1 MANTNL
7 ANAKTA
13 KNDEFY
19 TQYVDIQKEINAYL
33 DYNPDVFRDKTVLL
47 PCDDPEWSNFTK
59 FFAQNFQLFGLK
71 KLISTSYAPES
82 KKYKQPYQPS
92 LFETQQPYFNPD
104 KSKTNGKIFVLE
116 RDITGDNR
124 IDINDL
130 EWQYLEGDGDF
141 RSKEVTKLRDEAD
154 IIITNPPFSL
164 FREFIAWLM
173 DSRKLFVIIGNMN
186 AITYKEIFPLIKNN
200 EVWLGATGFVTD
212 MVFGV
217 PEGTEVKD
225 SDRKKAERLGYV
237 GNYTRLGNS
246 CWYTNIDHGRRHQPL
261 KLMSMA
267 DNFKHSKHKDIRERK
282 EYIRYENYDAIEVSF
297 TDAIPSD
304 YAGIM
309 GVPTSFL
316 DKYCPEQYEILGM
329 CENLDLYSLK
339 TKVYTSKECKE
350 AYFKKFGKPGT
361 YDLNASGVIL
371 VEGQLEKVYQRILI
385 RKKQ

>member
-19 TQYVDIQKEINAYL
+19 TQYADIQKEINAYL

-82 KKYKQPYQPS
+82 KKYKMPYQPS
-92 LFETQQPYFNPD
+92 LFETQQPYFNPG

-154 IIITNPPFSL
+154 IIVTNPPFSL
-164 FREFIAWLM
+164 FREFVTWLM
-173 DSRKLFVIIGNMN
+173 ESGKQFVIIGNMN
-186 AITYKEIFPLIKNN
+186 AITFSEVFPSIMKNEI
-200 EVWLGATGFVTD
+200 WLGATGFVTD

-217 PEGTEVKD
+217 PKGTLVKPAD
-225 SDRKKAERLGYV
+225 KAKAERLGYV
-237 GNYTRLGNS
+237 GDFTRLGNS
-246 CWYTNIDHGRRHQPL
+246 CWYTNIDHGRRHSPM
-261 KLMSMA
+261 KLMSM
-267 DNFKHSKHKDIRERK
+267 NEIFKHSKHKDLRGRK
-282 EYIRYENYDAIEVSF
+282 DFLHYINYDGIEIPY
-297 TDAIPSD
+297 TDSIPKD
-304 YAGIM
+304 YSGAM
-309 GVPTSFL
+309 GVPISFM
-316 DKYCPEQYEILGM
+316 DRYCPEQFEILGIDGGDM
-329 CENLDLYSLK
+329 GSNYGVSGKL
-339 TKVYTSKECKE
+339 SKNECNALFHEHKG
-350 AYFKKFGKPGT
+350 FRRGKLCYRNDDG
-361 YDLNASGVIL
+361 IL
-371 VEGQLEKVYQRILI
+371 EVCYRRVLI